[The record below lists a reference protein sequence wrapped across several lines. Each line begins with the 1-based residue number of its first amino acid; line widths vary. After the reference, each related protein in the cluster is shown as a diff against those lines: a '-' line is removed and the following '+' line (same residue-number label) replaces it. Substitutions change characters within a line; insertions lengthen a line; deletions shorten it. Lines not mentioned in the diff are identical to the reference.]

1 MTQRLRLVGM
11 QSINSSQAM
20 TMMTSSP
27 SKLNS
32 GSSSDWLQHS
42 LPMLAGRQGGG
53 AEFLVR

>member
-11 QSINSSQAM
+11 QSISSSQAM

-27 SKLNS
+27 CRLNS

-42 LPMLAGRQGGG
+42 LPMLTLRQGGR
-53 AEFLVR
+53 AEFLVG